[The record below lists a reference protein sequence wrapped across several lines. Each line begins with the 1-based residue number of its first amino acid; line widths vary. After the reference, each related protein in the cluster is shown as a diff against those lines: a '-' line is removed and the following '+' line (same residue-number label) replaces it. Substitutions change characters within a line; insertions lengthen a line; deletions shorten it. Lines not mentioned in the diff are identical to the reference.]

1 MNEKEILNLCNQ
13 VNAAYAKITR
23 KKGLEHAP
31 NVHEIQEELDKQNKD
46 A

>member
-23 KKGLEHAP
+23 RKGLEHAP
-31 NVHEIQEELDKQNKD
+31 TVHEIQEELNKQNKD

>member
-1 MNEKEILNLCNQ
+1 MNEKEILNLCDQ

-23 KKGLEHAP
+23 RKGLEHAP
-31 NVHEIQEELDKQNKD
+31 TVIEIQDELDKQNKD

>member
-31 NVHEIQEELDKQNKD
+31 TVHEIQEELNKQNKD

>member
-1 MNEKEILNLCNQ
+1 MNEKEILNLCDQ

-23 KKGLEHAP
+23 KKGLEHTP
-31 NVHEIQEELDKQNKD
+31 TVHEIQEELDKQNKN